1 MKKNINIHVLI
12 NSLTQGG
19 AEKVALKIAN
29 GLNAMNSN
37 ARVVS
42 VTNNLFYKPD
52 NVKVDVLSQ
61 KSQVKKL
68 HKFIK
73 LASFF
78 FMKKNNV
85 TLCFSLDL
93 TFYLITLR
101 FFKIYNGKIICRF
114 INNPDFEIGQGVF
127 NKIKRK
133 ILYRVLSCSDAIVC
147 QSDGMLKK
155 LSKVFNNSKLI
166 RIYNPVDDNTASGEN
181 AFSKRLKLRPKSG
194 PIRLLFVG
202 RFTRQKNMEHILL
215 IATELEKRGVPFLWT
230 LVGDGE
236 LFELFKR
243 DISNIKM
250 EHRFKIVGA
259 QRNISTYYEEADI
272 TTLVSHYEGLPNVL
286 LESISHNVPCVS
298 YNCPTGPSE
307 IIIDGVNGMLV
318 DMYDVEKF
326 VDAILFVYNDNCMYT
341 NIKNSLGNF
350 EFNKIINEYYELIY
364 SI

>member
-350 EFNKIINEYYELIY
+350 EFNKIIN
-364 SI
+364 